1 MANDCYNWVHFTGSK
16 VNLQRMVQG
25 LEAAQESNKENY
37 GLLWYEAYYVAL
49 GLPPLEMGTRD
60 VYDEFGSKWYD
71 IQDIEFES
79 ETSVTISGTSAWS
92 PVSQFFLKLSEVYE
106 LEFKS
111 EFEEPGS
118 DIGGY
123 FAGKNGEVTDDRTYS
138 YTQYAFLERDFESID
153 LDWHQFDTRE
163 EAIEH
168 YQSIREICNDKD
180 WAVILG
186 IIELTFNDREK

>member
-1 MANDCYNWVHFTGSK
+1 MANDCYNWVNFTGK
-16 VNLQRMVQG
+16 KENLQLMVQG
-25 LEAAQESNKENY
+25 LEAAQESNKENR

-49 GLPPLEMGTRD
+49 GLPPLEMGMRD

-106 LEFKS
+106 LQFES
-111 EFEEPGS
+111 EFEEAGS

-123 FAGKNGEVTDDRTYS
+123 FAGKNGEVTDDRTYT
-138 YTQYAFLERDFESID
+138 YTQYAFLQRDFESID
-153 LDWHQFDTRE
+153 LDWHQFETRE

-168 YQSIREICNDKD
+168 YQPIREICNDKD
-180 WAVILG
+180 WAVVLG
-186 IIELTFNDREK
+186 IIEQTFKDRE